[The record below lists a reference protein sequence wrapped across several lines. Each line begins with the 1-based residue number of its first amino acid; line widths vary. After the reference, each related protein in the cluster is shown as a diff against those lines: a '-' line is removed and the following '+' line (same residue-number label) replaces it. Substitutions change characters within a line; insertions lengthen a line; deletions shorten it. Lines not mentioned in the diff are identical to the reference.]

1 MSIWSTIGH
10 AALRYGPY
18 VAAPFTGGASMALAP
33 ALNATDAAWSMAE
46 GMDAAPK
53 PIRTMNQYGPSGM
66 VNPGHA
72 LSADELKGMFP
83 GGDVSGTAP
92 ASIISNSTS
101 PDSSNQTGSPIGP
114 SNPSDLASQAGG
126 GNVFKPLTSY
136 AQPKGL
142 FSQALGMMPEDS
154 SNPNLSTA
162 LNQGKMNALRN
173 QPWRSSRGIYPN
185 QEGQ

>member
-1 MSIWSTIGH
+1 MGIWSTIGH
-10 AALRYGPY
+10 AALQYGPY
-18 VAAPFTGGASMALAP
+18 VAAPFTGGASLALAP
-33 ALNATDAAWSMAE
+33 AAAATNAAWN
-46 GMDAAPK
+46 AAQQTTATPGAT
-53 PIRTMNQYGPSGM
+53 RTMNQYGPSGL
-66 VNPGHA
+66 VSKGQILTPEQ
-72 LSADELKGMFP
+72 LQGMFP
-83 GGDVSGTAP
+83 GGDVSGKAP
-92 ASIISNSTS
+92 ASIISPGTS
-101 PDSSNQTGSPIGP
+101 PDSSSQTGSPIGP